1 MKQKQASCTSG
12 ASASPAFP
20 FSFGGFQ
27 MKADEEEVFIHLVTP
42 DTEQEAKR
50 LLERDKPNQRLLF
63 LEKMKPG
70 KYRAVIQKLRS

>member
-1 MKQKQASCTSG
+1 VELLPLPLFLLALEVVMR
-12 ASASPAFP
+12 
-20 FSFGGFQ
+20 
-27 MKADEEEVFIHLVTP
+27 KANEEEVFIHLVTP

>member
-1 MKQKQASCTSG
+1 MR
-12 ASASPAFP
+12 
-20 FSFGGFQ
+20 
-27 MKADEEEVFIHLVTP
+27 KANEEEVFIHLVTP